1 MATVK
6 IETLTPVHIG
16 SGEFLQNNLDFICGK
31 DKNGDKWLY
40 VIDDRKVLELIGTK
54 HLDDWVAAVQRQQ
67 SIKELM
73 QRFAPKA
80 FPEDY
85 SKRQIWVYN
94 TPADK
99 DTLLKECIH
108 DGRGTAYIPG
118 SSIKGAIRTAVV
130 AEEVPNAY
138 VPASAVGQ
146 DIIGKG
152 KLSASKVEQRL
163 FANRNNSYLDSQ
175 TDIFRFVQ
183 VGDAF
188 FPDSEVDFKMIN
200 LNIREKQPIVDKTK
214 SQFIE
219 AIDMGNE
226 SSFTLNLKTDMLD
239 FVKKKD
245 PNATGSLPEA
255 MKNIEALF
263 RLVNCHTASLL
274 QSEKDIWK
282 DYENDDELVV
292 TYREN
297 LDKLLKQTKDCGAKS
312 CILRIGYGSGWRF
325 ITGAWAENA
334 DDGVYNMIVNK
345 ARPGNDKYTQ
355 YDFPKTRRLALKGA
369 VLGFVKLT
377 L

>member
-6 IETLTPVHIG
+6 IETMTPVHIG
-16 SGEFLQNNLDFICGK
+16 SGEFLHNNLDFICGK
-31 DKNGDKWLY
+31 DEAGDKWLY
-40 VIDDRKVLELIGTK
+40 VIDDRKMLELIGVK
-54 HLDDWVAAVQRQQ
+54 HLNDWMAAVERQQ

-73 QRFAPKA
+73 QRYAPNA
-80 FPEDY
+80 IPEDY
-85 SKRQIWVYN
+85 CKRQIWVYN

-99 DTLLKECIH
+99 DTLKECIH

-138 VPASAVGQ
+138 VPVSAVGQ
-146 DIIGKG
+146 DIVKG

-163 FANRNNSYLDSQ
+163 FANRNKPNLDPQ

-200 LNIREKQPIVDKTK
+200 LNIREKQPIMDKTK

-219 AIDMGNE
+219 AIDVGNE
-226 SSFTLNLKTDMLD
+226 SSFTLNLKTDTLD
-239 FVKKKD
+239 FVKRKD
-245 PNATGSLPEA
+245 PNAAGSLPAA
-255 MKNIEALF
+255 MKSPEALF
-263 RLVNCHTASLL
+263 RLVNRHTVSLL
-274 QSEKDIWK
+274 QSEMDIWK

-297 LDKLLKQTKDCGAKS
+297 LDKLLQQTKDCGAKS
-312 CILRIGYGSGWRF
+312 CILRIGHGSGWRF

-334 DDGVYNMIVNK
+334 DDSVYNTIVGK
-345 ARPGNDKYTQ
+345 ARPGNYKYTQ

-369 VLGFVKLT
+369 LLGFVKLT